1 MLKTGFAK
9 IDVTPPLGSTMAG
22 YFLERRAEDILDPI
36 QLVALAANDGENTVL
51 LITADFLGMWD
62 KWATEIRNLICQETG
77 VPAEHIAIHCL
88 HQHTSVKIGY
98 NLHLYEE
105 GYPGD
110 FHDNLYYDML
120 YRKFVDVAKMAIND
134 MHEAEMSVAK
144 EQTAEDISFVRRY
157 RRKDGGVTTCPSRR
171 IVEQLKEFAG
181 EADNTVRLVKFTRNG
196 AKDIALV
203 NFSTH
208 PDVIGGNK
216 FSADWPGFVRRLTE
230 TDIPNVNCIVVNGA
244 QGDTNHINVFAEKSV
259 RSGYEHSEYMG
270 RIITDV
276 VKNIWEKTEK
286 KDVTKVSGQ
295 VQKRYVRTNISR
307 IDEVEE
313 CQRLKKAYQEG
324 ADVFKNLDECGETF
338 RISALHTQSL
348 FQMVPLSVIGIGE
361 VVIVGFGGEPF
372 TQYAKDAREIY
383 PELFVI
389 CACITNGNSGYLPT
403 KEAFEESGYESKR
416 TDFTTELVDTLHQA
430 VNEMLENH
438 KEFLLK

>member
-1 MLKTGFAK
+1 MLKAGFAK

-22 YFLERRAEDILDPI
+22 YFLERHAEDILDPI

-62 KWATEIRNLICQETG
+62 KWATEIRNLICKETG

-110 FHDNLYYDML
+110 FHDNIYYEML

-134 MHEAEMSVAK
+134 MCEAEMSVAK
-144 EQTAEDISFVRRY
+144 GQTAEEISFVRRY
-157 RRKDGGVTTCPSRR
+157 RTKDGGIKTCPSRR
-171 IVEQLKEFAG
+171 IVDELDGFAG

-208 PDVIGGNK
+208 PDVIGGKK

-230 TDIPNVNCIVVNGA
+230 TDIQNVNCIVVNGA
-244 QGDTNHINVFAEKSV
+244 QGDTNHINVFAKNGV

-276 VKNIWEKTEK
+276 VLNMWDKTEQK
-286 KDVTKVSGQ
+286 AVTKVSGQ

-307 IDEVEE
+307 IDDVEE
-313 CQRLKKAYQEG
+313 CQKLKKAYQEG
-324 ADVFKNLDECGETF
+324 EDVLQSLDERGETF
-338 RISALHTQSL
+338 RISALHTQPL
-348 FQMVPLSVIGIGE
+348 FQMIPISVIGIGE
-361 VVIVGFGGEPF
+361 VAIVGFGGEPF
-372 TQYAKDAREIY
+372 TQYAKDAREAA
-383 PELFVI
+383 PEFFVI
-389 CACITNGNSGYLPT
+389 CSCITNGNSGYLPT
-403 KEAFEESGYESKR
+403 KDAFGDGGYESRR
-416 TDFTTELVDTLHQA
+416 TDFTIELADILHKA
-430 VNEMLENH
+430 VGEMLENH
-438 KEFLLK
+438 KHKL